1 MENLAVDMII
11 KKSFEKGL
19 KNMVPLL
26 VNVILWILTMWIP
39 YLNVGT
45 TIGLFVGITTKM
57 AKDQS
62 ISMTEI
68 FEPAYRK
75 RMGEFFLA
83 SSFIGMGVWIGF
95 MFFVIPGI
103 VIGLS
108 WSLAVLLVIDK
119 ELSPMEAINKSNS
132 ITYGKKW
139 TIFLGR
145 LVLFILAGL
154 AVGIALAILG
164 LIFKYL
170 GAVGMIL
177 SLLAYIAGMACF
189 ISIAMASKA
198 VIYNVLV
205 K

>member
-1 MENLAVDMII
+1 MDTLAVDMIV
-11 KKSFEKGL
+11 KQSFAKGL

-26 VNVILWILTMWIP
+26 VNVVLWILTLWIP

-57 AKDQS
+57 AKDQP

-68 FEPAYRK
+68 FDPVFRK
-75 RMGEFFLA
+75 RMGEFFLVA
-83 SSFIGMGVWIGF
+83 SFIQMGIWIGI

-108 WSLAVLLVIDK
+108 WSLAILLVIDK
-119 ELSPMEAINKSNS
+119 ELSPMDAINKSNTL
-132 ITYGKKW
+132 TYGKKW

-154 AVGIALAILG
+154 AVGIAMAILG

-170 GAVGMIL
+170 GTVGML
-177 SLLAYIAGMACF
+177 LLALAYIAAMACF

-198 VIYNVLV
+198 VIYAALV

>member
-26 VNVILWILTMWIP
+26 VNVILWILTIWIP

-45 TIGLFVGITTKM
+45 TIGLFVGITSKM
-57 AKDQS
+57 AKDQP

-68 FEPAYRK
+68 FDPTFRK
-75 RMGEFFLA
+75 RMGEFFLVT
-83 SSFIGMGVWIGF
+83 SFIQMGVWIGL
-95 MFFVIPGI
+95 MFFFIPGI

-119 ELSPMEAINKSNS
+119 ELSPMEAINKSNTL
-132 ITYGKKW
+132 TYGKKW
-139 TIFLGR
+139 TLFLGR

-164 LIFKYL
+164 LIFKHL
-170 GAVGMIL
+170 GTVGMLL
-177 SLLAYIAGMACF
+177 SMLAYIAGMACF

-198 VIYNVLV
+198 VIYGALT